1 MSSPLIERAE
11 QHEYQKL
18 FLHDLNWSRPVIT
31 SEDLPRGHFDSP
43 SLQWHHRIGE
53 RVVWA

>member
-18 FLHDLNWSRPVIT
+18 FLHDLNWSRPE
-31 SEDLPRGHFDSP
+31 SPRVCQTVSSAGSGC
-43 SLQWHHRIGE
+43 STALI
-53 RVVWA
+53 